1 MLQNQIII
9 KQKEFVKV
17 LKQKLRWISLF
28 VSLKRLIIISW
39 CFENLADIDMLSM
52 VEKGTRD
59 GLCHSTYRY
68 AKVNHKFIKIIIKLK
83 NLKYWEPK
91 NLRI

>member
-28 VSLKRLIIISW
+28 VSLKR
-39 CFENLADIDMLSM
+39 
-52 VEKGTRD
+52 
-59 GLCHSTYRY
+59 LCHSTYRY

>member
-1 MLQNQIII
+1 
-9 KQKEFVKV
+9 
-17 LKQKLRWISLF
+17 
-28 VSLKRLIIISW
+28 
-39 CFENLADIDMLSM
+39 MLSM

-91 NLRI
+91 NLRIKES